1 MSNILHPNKNEFN
14 ALIDEKG
21 VVLVDFFA
29 TWCGPCKMLAPE
41 LEKLA
46 DAMKDEAKVAKID
59 VDQEQ
64 SLAQEYKI
72 MSVPSLLI
80 FKDGT
85 LVDQKAGF
93 APYPALE
100 QLMKKHM

>member
-1 MSNILHPNKNEFN
+1 MSNILHPSTNEFN
-14 ALIDEKG
+14 ALLEESG

-46 DAMKDEAKVAKID
+46 DAMVDKAKVVKID

-64 SLAQEYKI
+64 ALAQSYKV
-72 MSVPSLLI
+72 MSVPTLLV
-80 FKDGT
+80 FKEGK

-100 QLMKKHM
+100 QLLQKHL

>member
-1 MSNILHPNKNEFN
+1 MSNILHPNTNEFN
-14 ALIDEKG
+14 ALIKEEG

-46 DAMKDEAKVAKID
+46 DAMKDKAKVVKID

-64 SLAQEYKI
+64 ALAQTYKI
-72 MSVPSLLI
+72 MSVPTLLV
-80 FKDGT
+80 FKNGE
-85 LVDQKAGF
+85 LVDQKSGF

-100 QLMKKHM
+100 QLLTKQL